1 MQENENDEIIE
12 ETPEA
17 VETAAVENGEM
28 DVTEMAAPRK
38 NGVVR
43 VLHTVA
49 LAIYLFGGILGLV
62 TLTQGMEQTS
72 FLGALVGMLSTW
84 VSYAIYGSLLLGC
97 SELLRLL
104 ERIADK

>member
-1 MQENENDEIIE
+1 MQENEQDEV
-12 ETPEA
+12 TMPE
-17 VETAAVENGEM
+17 VSETAAPEM
-28 DVTEMAAPRK
+28 NEIAETAVPEKMKK

-43 VLHTVA
+43 VLHAVA
-49 LAIYLFGGILGLV
+49 MALYLFGGILGLV
-62 TLTQGMEQTS
+62 AFVQSGGQVQ
-72 FLGALVGMLSTW
+72 FLGALMTMLSTW